1 MKKIWQKIWGSGGR
15 KKLIWAGLIPVSAV
29 AAVLVIFFVPGRR
42 VDRQTV
48 EVLNPSANGSVE
60 IIDTDEKGEEEE
72 WGLPFSREDSI
83 DTMQK
88 GAHEI
93 RNRTEAV
100 QGKKITVADRATL
113 VSTLPA
119 VPGWVMGNPE
129 YHIGAYGVDETSNLV
144 VSYTGPGQESVL
156 VEAIDYGTASAA
168 LQPLK
173 MIFTMNNAADDDRR
187 YAKVSSYNGIPVFEE
202 YDKTVKQVEHSFIIN
217 DRYIFH
223 LKCRAA
229 DSLQILQKFTVKFD
243 FSRLQ

>member
-1 MKKIWQKIWGSGGR
+1 MKKIGRKIWGPGTR
-15 KKLIWAGLIPVSAV
+15 QKLIWVGLILVLAV
-29 AAVLVIFFVPGRR
+29 AAALIIFFVPGRR

-60 IIDTDEKGEEEE
+60 SIDTDEKGEEEE

-93 RNRTEAV
+93 RNRTETV

-113 VSTLPA
+113 LSALPA
-119 VPGWVMGNPE
+119 VPGWEMGNPE

-144 VSYTGPGQESVL
+144 VSYKGPNQKIVL
-156 VEAIDYGTASAA
+156 VESIDYGTASAA

-187 YAKVSSYNGIPVFEE
+187 YAKVSSYNDIPVFEE
-202 YDKTVKQVEHSFIIN
+202 YDKAVKQAEHSFIIK

-229 DSLQILQKFTVKFD
+229 DSLEILQQFTVKFD